1 MVRDIVLVHGLWM
14 PGLVM
19 SPLAAR
25 IARADA
31 ERHAARLRQ
40 AGSDVNVYGVPA

>member
-1 MVRDIVLVHGLWM
+1 MKAVVLVHGLWM

-25 IARADA
+25 LSRAGYRCHLFDYA
-31 ERHAARLRQ
+31 GRQ
-40 AGSDVNVYGVPA
+40 PTFC